1 MKKYRVFASQIVYHY
16 KDIEAE
22 TIEQAEDIAFSNDE
36 DFGDWKEFQYG
47 DWQIEQ
53 SRELIDES
61 TIHQQ

>member
-22 TIEQAEDIAFSNDE
+22 TIEQAEDIAFSSDS
-36 DFGDWKEFQYG
+36 GTDWKEFQYG

-53 SRELIDES
+53 SRELVE
-61 TIHQQ
+61 